1 MANKA
6 DTRSVSLGALR
17 VALDRAPPS
26 GLDALDPKQL
36 AQLATLLSEAKRR
49 QKTQVDAALTESL
62 SHVPLLLRGAVR
74 KILDL

>member
-1 MANKA
+1 MVKA
-6 DTRSVSLGALR
+6 DTRGASLDALR
-17 VALDRAPPS
+17 AALDRAPPA
-26 GLDALDPKQL
+26 GLDVLDPKQL
-36 AQLATLLSEAKRR
+36 AQLATLLSDAKRR

>member
-1 MANKA
+1 MAKA
-6 DTRSVSLGALR
+6 DSRSASLDAR
-17 VALDRAPPS
+17 RAALDRAPPA
-26 GLDALDPKQL
+26 GLDGLDPKQL
-36 AQLATLLSEAKRR
+36 AQLATLLSDAKRR

>member
-1 MANKA
+1 MAKA
-6 DTRSVSLGALR
+6 DTRAASLDALQA
-17 VALDRAPPS
+17 ALDRAPPA
-26 GLDALDPKQL
+26 GLDELDPKRL
-36 AQLATLLSEAKRR
+36 AQLATLLGDAKRR